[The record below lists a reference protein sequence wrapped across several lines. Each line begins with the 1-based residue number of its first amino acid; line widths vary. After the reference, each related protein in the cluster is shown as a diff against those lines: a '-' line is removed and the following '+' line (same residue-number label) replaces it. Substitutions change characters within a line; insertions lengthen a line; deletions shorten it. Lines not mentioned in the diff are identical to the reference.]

1 MRKEEITNLLEP
13 YLKDDHLDNNER
25 VIFITQSG
33 LNIPV
38 IDDGE
43 SEIYFLEESL
53 QINQSDLTSLIAY
66 SQIAMITIR

>member
-13 YLKDDHLDNNER
+13 CLKDDRLDDNER
-25 VIFITQSG
+25 VTFITQFG
-33 LNIPV
+33 LNILV
-38 IDDGE
+38 IDDGD

-53 QINQSDLTSLIAY
+53 QINQSDATSLIAY